1 MFHPAATTRG
11 NVDNSVAF
19 DHIVPPSLRMPAT
32 PFHTEGMDEGRNPDS
47 RRGRRGRG
55 RRRPR
60 RERRVRGSS
69 ALPMITL
76 VAPIAAQAL
85 MVIMLLLER
94 RWLFAAMVAPGMVGC
109 MASAASSLADR
120 RGSSRRDESGT
131 TSHDAAGGRPGRP
144 TDMAGAGAAIM
155 DRRTEPIG
163 TRMKAS
169 RRIRHGFTRPHWRS

>member
-1 MFHPAATTRG
+1 
-11 NVDNSVAF
+11 
-19 DHIVPPSLRMPAT
+19 MPAT

-60 RERRVRGSS
+60 RERRARGSS

-94 RWLFAAMVAPGMVGC
+94 RWLFAAMVAPGMVG
-109 MASAASSLADR
+109 SVSYTHL
-120 RGSSRRDESGT
+120 T
-131 TSHDAAGGRPGRP
+131 LP
-144 TDMAGAGAAIM
+144 TKL
-155 DRRTEPIG
+155 EV
-163 TRMKAS
+163 
-169 RRIRHGFTRPHWRS
+169 